1 MSWKQKLTDLD
12 LRPSEDIDFLT
23 ETSTEAKENDI
34 GLINSI
40 SGSGLLAKENG
51 DLEGY
56 ADYGL
61 GFRFSRKKQAL
72 MVFAPS
78 IHVFSQNIQKHTD
91 MKANSYLKDELKDVH
106 DLLQLNNKIESES

>member
-1 MSWKQKLTDLD
+1 MSWKQKLTNLD
-12 LRPSEDIDFLT
+12 LRVTEDIDFLT
-23 ETSTEAKENDI
+23 ETATEAKENDV
-34 GLINSI
+34 GVINSI
-40 SGSGLLAKENG
+40 SGAGILARENG

-78 IHVFSQNIQKHTD
+78 VHVFTQNLQKHTD
-91 MKANSYLKDELKDVH
+91 MKPNSYLKDELKDVH